1 MTSVSLEDSYPPPLF
16 DVAAVWSTLWR
27 RRLVVIA
34 LTLLV
39 IVLAALYIGVTK
51 PTYTA
56 GAAVLIDPR
65 DVKTTNIDSVLAGI
79 GADSA
84 AIASQVSVI
93 QSRELLD
100 AVFTNLKLETDP
112 EYTSTGIASQL
123 MGMLRPA
130 KPLDREA
137 IFQRFTH
144 SVSVEREGLTYVI
157 DVTVKAGDPVKA
169 AAIANAIVD
178 RYIASNAAQRANATA
193 DVATALNDKIGPMQ
207 DAVADAERAIED
219 FKQANQ
225 IFDDST
231 GGALKG
237 QVDSLS
243 GQVLAAQEALN
254 QSQSR
259 YDQALAAGTSASAL
273 SQLSNVY
280 SSPALE
286 GLRADYNTRSTV
298 LASAQATYGPKHP
311 NVIAAQAEVAKVQ
324 TLIGREAARIAAE
337 LKSDRDLAQANLDKA
352 QAELA
357 RLRGQ
362 SEKTDL
368 ATVGL
373 RQLQRKADAARAVLS
388 DFMQRSQETSQ
399 MNGLQNSQ
407 VHVISSAAPP
417 PDPTWPKPMLL
428 LPVSAVLG
436 LLLGSGVALM
446 LGEGRARVAAVAAPS
461 PSPTPAPVDPVDP
474 VDPIDPKPRR
484 TKKPEHTNI
493 ERSAYSAARR
503 YAQLDNGRRELTN
516 QDEAPVQAVLRQIIR
531 SLPKDRNQ
539 YIISFSSVRDA
550 ALATEGAE
558 LTAMGLELI
567 GGRPVV
573 LTGERIDNPAEHS
586 FILVALPHELAHFAD
601 LNVLVLTREEATFRP
616 QRDNGQIVLVL
627 DAVAPRVHVASN
639 ENLATRLAV

>member
-1 MTSVSLEDSYPPPLF
+1 MTSASLENSYPPPLF

-27 RRLVVIA
+27 RRLIVIG

-39 IVLAALYIGVTK
+39 IVLASLYIGVTK

-56 GAAVLIDPR
+56 GAAILIDPR
-65 DVKTTNIDSVLAGI
+65 DVKTTNIDNVLAGI

-100 AVFTNLKLETDP
+100 AVFTDLKLETDP

-130 KPLDREA
+130 RPLDREA
-137 IFQRFTH
+137 IFQRFVH
-144 SVSVEREGLTYVI
+144 SVAVEREGLTYVI
-157 DVTVKAGDPVKA
+157 DVTVKAGDPAKA
-169 AAIANAIVD
+169 ATIANAIVD
-178 RYIASNAAQRANATA
+178 RYIASNAAQRANATT

-259 YDQALAAGTSASAL
+259 YDQAVAVGTSASAL

-286 GLRADYNTRSTV
+286 GLRTDYNTRSTV

-324 TLIGREAARIAAE
+324 ALIGREAARIAAE
-337 LKSDRDLAQANLDKA
+337 LKSDRDLARANLDKA

-362 SEKTDL
+362 AERSDL
-368 ATVGL
+368 ATVEL

-446 LGEGRARVAAVAAPS
+446 LGDGRARVATVAAS
-461 PSPTPAPVDPVDP
+461 SPTPAPVEPVDP

-484 TKKPEHTNI
+484 TRKPEHTNI
-493 ERSAYSAARR
+493 ERAAYSAARR

-516 QDEAPVQAVLRQIIR
+516 EHEAPVQAALRQIIR
-531 SLPKDRNQ
+531 ALPKDRNQ

-550 ALATEGAE
+550 ALANEGAE
-558 LTAMGLELI
+558 LTAMGLQMI

-573 LTGERIDNPAEHS
+573 LDGNRIDSPAEHN

-601 LNVLVLTREEATFRP
+601 LNVLVLTREEAKFRP
-616 QRDNGQIVLVL
+616 QRDSGQIVLVL
-627 DAVAPRVHVASN
+627 DVAAPRVHVASN

>member
-1 MTSVSLEDSYPPPLF
+1 MTSVSLENSYPPPLF
-16 DVAAVWSTLWR
+16 DVAAVLSTLWH
-27 RRLVVIA
+27 RRLLVLSLTIAVIA
-34 LTLLV
+34 AAV
-39 IVLAALYIGVTK
+39 IYIGVTK

-56 GAAVLIDPR
+56 GAAILIDPR
-65 DVKTTNIDSVLAGI
+65 DVKTTNIDNVLAGI

-100 AVFTNLKLETDP
+100 AVFTDLQLETDP
-112 EYTSTGIASQL
+112 EYTSTGVASQL

-130 KPLDREA
+130 RPLDREA
-137 IFQRFTH
+137 IFQRFQH

-157 DVTVKAGDPVKA
+157 DVTVKAGDPAKA
-169 AAIANAIVD
+169 AMIANAIVD
-178 RYIASNAAQRANATA
+178 RYIASNAAQRATATT
-193 DVATALNDKIGPMQ
+193 DVATALNDKIGPLQ

-243 GQVLAAQEALN
+243 GQVLGAQDALN
-254 QSQSR
+254 QAQSR

-273 SQLSNVY
+273 AQLSNIY

-286 GLRADYNTRSTV
+286 GLRADYNARSTV

-324 TLIGREAARIAAE
+324 ALIGREAGRIAAE
-337 LKSDRDLAQANLDKA
+337 LKSDRDLAQANLSKV
-352 QAELA
+352 QADLA
-357 RLRGQ
+357 ALRKQ

-368 ATVGL
+368 ATVEL

-417 PDPTWPKPMLL
+417 PDATWPKPMLL

-446 LGEGRARVAAVAAPS
+446 LGEGRARVAAAPAPS
-461 PSPTPAPVDPVDP
+461 PAPVEPVDPVDP
-474 VDPIDPKPRR
+474 EPVDPTPRKTR
-484 TKKPEHTNI
+484 KPESTHT
-493 ERSAYSAARR
+493 ERPAYSAARR

-516 QDEAPVQAVLRQIIR
+516 AHEATVQSVLRQIIR

-539 YIISFSSVRDA
+539 YIIGFSSVRDA
-550 ALATEGAE
+550 ALANEGAE
-558 LTAMGLELI
+558 LTAMGLQMI
-567 GGRPVV
+567 GAHPVV
-573 LTGERIDNPAEHS
+573 MTGDRIDDAGEHN

-601 LNVLVLTREEATFRP
+601 VNVLVLTREEAKFRP
-616 QRDNGQIVLVL
+616 ANATGPIVLVV
-627 DAVAPRVHVASN
+627 DAVAPRIHVASN
-639 ENLATRLAV
+639 ENVAARRAV

>member
-1 MTSVSLEDSYPPPLF
+1 MTSVSLENSYPPPLF
-16 DVAAVWSTLWR
+16 DVAAVWTTLWH
-27 RRLVVIA
+27 RRLLVLSLALAVIA
-34 LTLLV
+34 
-39 IVLAALYIGVTK
+39 AAGLYIAVTK

-56 GAAVLIDPR
+56 GAAILIDPR
-65 DVKTTNIDSVLAGI
+65 DVKTTNIDNVLAGI

-100 AVFTNLKLETDP
+100 TVFTDLKLETDP
-112 EYTSTGIASQL
+112 EYTSTGLASQL
-123 MGMLRPA
+123 MSMFRPA

-137 IFQRFTH
+137 IFQRFQH

-157 DVTVKAGDPVKA
+157 DVTVKAGDPAKA
-169 AAIANAIVD
+169 ALIANSIVD
-178 RYIASNAAQRANATA
+178 HYIASNAAQRTTATT
-193 DVATALNDKIGPMQ
+193 DVAAALNDKIGPLQ

-243 GQVLAAQEALN
+243 GQVLGAQDALN
-254 QSQSR
+254 QAQSR
-259 YDQALAAGTSASAL
+259 YDQALSAGTSASAL

-280 SSPALE
+280 SSPTLE
-286 GLRADYNTRSTV
+286 GLRADYNARSTV

-311 NVIAAQAEVAKVQ
+311 NVIAAQAEVSKVQ
-324 TLIGREAARIAAE
+324 ALISREAGRIAAE
-337 LKSDRDLAQANLDKA
+337 LKSDRDLAQANLTKA
-352 QAELA
+352 QSDLA
-357 RLRGQ
+357 KLREQ
-362 SEKTDL
+362 SDKTDL
-368 ATVGL
+368 ATVEL

-446 LGEGRARVAAVAAPS
+446 LGEGRVRVATPAPAPS
-461 PSPTPAPVDPVDP
+461 PAPVEPIDPVDP
-474 VDPIDPKPRR
+474 VDPNPRH
-484 TKKPEHTNI
+484 TKKPERA
-493 ERSAYSAARR
+493 ESDRPAYSAARR
-503 YAQLDNGRRELTN
+503 YARLDNGRRELTN
-516 QDEAPVQAVLRQIIR
+516 EHEAPVQSVLRQIIR

-550 ALATEGAE
+550 TLASEGAE
-558 LTAMGLELI
+558 LTAMGLQMI

-573 LTGERIDNPAEHS
+573 LTGDHLNASAEHN

-601 LNVLVLTREEATFRP
+601 LNVLVLTREEAKLRP
-616 QRDNGQIVLVL
+616 ANAMGRIVLVL
-627 DAVAPRVHVASN
+627 DTATSRVHVASN
-639 ENLATRLAV
+639 ENVASRLAV